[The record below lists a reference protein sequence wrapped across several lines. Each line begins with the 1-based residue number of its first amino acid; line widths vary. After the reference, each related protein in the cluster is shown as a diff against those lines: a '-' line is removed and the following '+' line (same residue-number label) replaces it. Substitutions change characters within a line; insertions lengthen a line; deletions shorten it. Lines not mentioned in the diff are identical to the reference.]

1 MQEVKLTKGYVTLI
15 DDEDLERVCRFQWRT
30 LPTRGKLYAVRDLCE
45 AGKRIKQKLHRFILG
60 ITDPCAYDRSAVE
73 HFGEFAHCNFART
86 D

>member
-15 DDEDLERVCRFQWRT
+15 DDEDLERVCR
-30 LPTRGKLYAVRDLCE
+30 LYLGTYINPLE
-45 AGKRIKQKLHRFILG
+45 AA
-60 ITDPCAYDRSAVE
+60 CAYDRSAVE